1 MTTKTK
7 PRTAAGQKTFIACNH
22 TGASQLQAQ
31 RCEVEALIVASVML
45 TVGALALAVMILA
58 GWLK

>member
-7 PRTAAGQKTFIACNH
+7 PRTAAGQMTFIARNH

-31 RCEVEALIVASVML
+31 SGEIEALIVASVML
-45 TVGALALAVMILA
+45 TAGAFALVVAILA
-58 GWLK
+58 GWPK

>member
-7 PRTAAGQKTFIACNH
+7 PRTAAGQKTSIACNH
-22 TGASQLQAQ
+22 TGAKGQ
-31 RCEVEALIVASVML
+31 RGEIEALMVASLMLTAGAVALIVL
-45 TVGALALAVMILA
+45 TVA